1 MSTVTPG
8 FLPLTGVYE
17 PSAIVQLPDGR
28 FLVVED
34 EKEHPFSL
42 FSLDLEGRVA
52 ERTPVEQGLFDFNDR
67 FWKLDDLEGLALGAS
82 GEIYAITS
90 QSLDGQGERKKSRE
104 KLVRFRIEGDRVVD
118 PRLAKGLKDSLL
130 AAHPVLAASAVIG
143 DVKGGGG
150 FNVEALDF
158 TADGQ
163 RLLVGFRSPLLDNR
177 AIVACV
183 ENPQGIFENDEVPRV
198 APVLLTLDLQGH
210 GIRGMS
216 WVPGLAGHL
225 VISGPVSGEGGQFR
239 LWFWK
244 GAATDPA
251 RSVTVPGMTDLAH
264 AEGVSPAVID
274 GRPRIVL
281 VSDEGRRK
289 EKRSARYLV
298 LDPAQLHIGD

>member
-1 MSTVTPG
+1 MNAVLPG
-8 FLPLTGVYE
+8 FLPLTGLYE

-34 EKEHPFSL
+34 EKEHPLCL
-42 FSLDLEGRVA
+42 FSLGPDGRVID
-52 ERTPVEQGLFDFNDR
+52 RTPVEQGLFDFNDR
-67 FWKLDDLEGLALGAS
+67 FWKLDDLEGLALAAS

-104 KLVRFRIEGDRVVD
+104 KLVRFRIDGDRVVD
-118 PRLAKGLKDSLL
+118 PRSAKGLKDSLL
-130 AAHPVLAASAVIG
+130 AAHPVLAASAVIA

-150 FNVEALDF
+150 FNVEALDL

-163 RLLVGFRSPLLDNR
+163 RLLLGFRSPLLDNR

-198 APVLLTLDLQGH
+198 APVLHTLDLQGH

-216 WVPGLAGHL
+216 WVPVLAGHL
-225 VISGPVSGEGGQFR
+225 VISGPVSGEAGQFR
-239 LWFWK
+239 LWFWS
-244 GAATDPA
+244 GNATDWA
-251 RSVTVPGMTDLAH
+251 RPVTVPGVTDLAH
-264 AEGVSPAVID
+264 AEGVSHAVID
-274 GRPRIVL
+274 GRPWIVL

-289 EKRSARYLV
+289 EKRCARYLM

>member
-1 MSTVTPG
+1 MSPVAPG
-8 FLPLTGVYE
+8 FLPLAGVYE

-34 EKEHPFSL
+34 EKEHPLCL
-42 FSLDLEGRVA
+42 FSLGPDGRVID
-52 ERTPVEQGLFDFNDR
+52 RTPVEQGLFDFNDR

-104 KLVRFRIEGDRVVD
+104 KLVRFRIEGDRVDD
-118 PRLAKGLKDSLL
+118 PRSAMGLKDSLL
-130 AAHPVLAASAVIG
+130 AAHPVLAASASIA

-150 FNVEALDF
+150 LNVEALDLS
-158 TADGQ
+158 ADGR

-183 ENPQGIFENDEVPRV
+183 ENPQGVFENAEAPRV
-198 APVLLTLDLQGH
+198 APALHTLDLQGH

-216 WVPGLAGHL
+216 WVPGLDGHL
-225 VISGPVSGEGGQFR
+225 VISGPVSGEAGQFR
-239 LWFWK
+239 LWFWT
-244 GAATDPA
+244 GGATDPA
-251 RSVTVPGMTDLAH
+251 HTVAVPGVTDLAH
-264 AEGVSPAVID
+264 AEGVSPAIID
-274 GRPRIVL
+274 GRPKIVL
-281 VSDEGRRK
+281 VSDEGSRK
-289 EKRSARYLV
+289 EKRCARYLM